1 MSTRPASQAAHK
13 APSQPSTHLLAN
25 LRRELAA
32 HAPFSQMQT
41 AHVERF
47 AAASRLAYFSPDEQI
62 LAPSSGAVGHLF
74 WVQQG
79 GVVAHKGL
87 AETAGGFHYEAGDL
101 FPVGAALGKRPVT
114 ATYRA
119 DGDTFCL
126 ILPVNAMNE
135 LAAVSAPFADFL
147 NRRVA
152 QFLEL
157 SRRAVQATYAS
168 QSLTEQSLEA
178 TLGALPRKQPL
189 TVAPDVCL
197 EAALSL
203 MHERRV
209 GSVLVANSSGHLLGI
224 LTRHDVLGRVT
235 LPRVPLDA
243 PIAQVM
249 SSPVEGLTVDHT
261 AQDAVLL
268 MSRKGIRH
276 VPVLED
282 GQLVSIV
289 SERDLFALQR
299 LSLKQVSTRIRAAGD
314 LAALKICADNIR
326 ELTRQLMGQGVQA
339 RQLTELIS
347 HLNDLLAERLVQLAA
362 AERGLDLGQAC
373 WLAFGSEGRSEQTI
387 ATDQDNGLVFEC
399 APSETDAVRQK
410 WLACAEQVNLGL
422 DACGYPLCK
431 GGIMA
436 SNPACCLSAAEWLSR
451 FDHWM
456 EHGAPEDLLNAS
468 IYFDLRAVAGHA
480 PLAQALREH
489 VTTVAREL
497 PRFIK
502 QLALNALARRPPLS
516 WRGAIETHAVS
527 GVDTIDAKLQ
537 GTAIFVDAARIY
549 ALALGIP
556 ATNTRERLEAVAHAL
571 KVEPQESQAWI
582 TGFEFLQTLRL
593 RAQIDT
599 PSSGGITGQPNLIDV
614 ARLNDIDR
622 RILREA
628 LVQAQRL
635 QQRLEL
641 DYQR

>member
-1 MSTRPASQAAHK
+1 MSTRPASQAAHQ

-41 AHVERF
+41 VHVEHF
-47 AAASRLAYFSPDEQI
+47 AAASHMAYFSPDEQI
-62 LAPSSGAVGHLF
+62 LAPSSGAVGYLF

-101 FPVGAALGKRPVT
+101 FPVGAALGRRPVT
-114 ATYRA
+114 ATYCA

-126 ILPVNAMNE
+126 ILPVDAMNE
-135 LAAVSAPFADFL
+135 LASLSAPFADFL

-157 SRRAVQATYAS
+157 SRRAVQASYAS

-178 TLGALPRKQPL
+178 TLGSLPRKQPL
-189 TVAPDVCL
+189 TVSPEARL

-209 GSVLVANSSGHLLGI
+209 GSVLVAEASGHLLGI

-235 LPRVPLDA
+235 LPRIPLDT
-243 PIAQVM
+243 PISQVM
-249 SSPVEGLTVDHT
+249 STPVEGLTVDHT

-276 VPVLED
+276 VPVLQD
-282 GQLVSIV
+282 GQIVSIV

-299 LSLKQVSTRIRAAGD
+299 LSLKQVSTRIRAAAD
-314 LAALKICADNIR
+314 VAALKVCADNIR

-362 AERGLDLGQAC
+362 AEHGLDLEQAC

-387 ATDQDNGLVFEC
+387 ATDQDNGLVFVC
-399 APSETDAVRQK
+399 APEELENSRQK
-410 WLACAEQVNLGL
+410 WLACAEQVNRAL
-422 DACGYPLCK
+422 DVCGYPLCK

-436 SNPACCLSAAEWLSR
+436 SNPACCLSQAEWLSR

-456 EHGAPEDLLNAS
+456 EHGAPQDLLNAS
-468 IYFDLRAVAGHA
+468 IYFDLRAAAGNVS
-480 PLAQALREH
+480 LAQALRSH
-489 VTTVAREL
+489 VTAAAREL

-502 QLALNALARRPPLS
+502 QLALNALTRRPPLS
-516 WRGAIETHAVS
+516 WRGAVEAHE
-527 GVDTIDAKLQ
+527 VDGLKVIDAKLQ
-537 GTAIFVDAARIY
+537 GTAIFVDVARIY
-549 ALALGIP
+549 ALAQGIA
-556 ATNTRERLEAVAHAL
+556 ATSTRARLEAVAGAL
-571 KVEPQESQAWI
+571 RVELQESQAWI

-599 PSSGGITGQPNLIDV
+599 STSGNATVQANWIDV
-614 ARLNDIDR
+614 ERLNDIDR